1 MSRRAKEDAVSTS
14 VRRIVAVISGL
25 VLFVAGAA
33 TSGALRRH
41 ASSAERA
48 PVQLPAL
55 DRVVFLSHVND
66 PARTPLFP
74 GDPAFSIHAVFTVP
88 DDGF

>member
-1 MSRRAKEDAVSTS
+1 MSTS

-33 TSGALRRH
+33 TSAALRQD

-48 PVQLPAL
+48 PVELPA
-55 DRVVFLSHVND
+55 FGS
-66 PARTPLFP
+66 ARCSSAT
-74 GDPAFSIHAVFTVP
+74 
-88 DDGF
+88 